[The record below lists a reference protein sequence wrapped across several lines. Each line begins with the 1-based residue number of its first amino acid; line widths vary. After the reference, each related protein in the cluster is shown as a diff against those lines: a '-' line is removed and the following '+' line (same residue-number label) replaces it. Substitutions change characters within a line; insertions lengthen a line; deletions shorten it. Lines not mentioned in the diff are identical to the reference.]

1 MRFQCKPGV
10 VTALN
15 PASQWRS
22 TANAAALRQ
31 FIGAAGSWKK
41 VHQASPRHKKSG
53 RRAAFSSFSLGPRL
67 GQTLFALLAAFA
79 VRELLANTSRLSRT
93 IAEVI
98 KLCAPY
104 IAFAFYFNA
113 RDERGISLK
122 CSLDAFSA

>member
-41 VHQASPRHKKSG
+41 VHQASPRHKKAAEGPLFPHFPWDRASG
-53 RRAAFSSFSLGPRL
+53 K
-67 GQTLFALLAAFA
+67 TLFALLAAFA
-79 VRELLANTSRLSRT
+79 VRELLANASRLSRT
-93 IAEVI
+93 VAEVI

>member
-1 MRFQCKPGV
+1 MRFQCKPSV

-22 TANAAALRQ
+22 TAIAAALRQ

-41 VHQASPRHKKSG
+41 VRQASPRHKKSG
-53 RRAAFSSFSLGPRL
+53 RMAAFSLFSLGPRP
-67 GQTLFALLAAFA
+67 GRTLFALLAAFA
-79 VRELLANTSRLSRT
+79 VRELLANTSRLSRA
-93 IAEVI
+93 IAQVI

>member
-1 MRFQCKPGV
+1 MQAGCRHCPEPGFAV
-10 VTALN
+10 ALHGKRCRA
-15 PASQWRS
+15 ASV
-22 TANAAALRQ
+22 
-31 FIGAAGSWKK
+31 IGAAGSGKK
-41 VHQASPRHKKSG
+41 VRQASPRHKKSG
-53 RRAAFSSFSLGPRL
+53 QRAAFSSFSSGPRV

-113 RDERGISLK
+113 RDERGIS
-122 CSLDAFSA
+122 